1 MASRGPSNPRS
12 GVTLNAGN
20 PGAACKAPL
29 LGAKPMITRKIG
41 QNRGPSGKSSRPAA
55 EVAQASALDTSHL
68 DAQVC
73 GDLQLREELLRLYAE
88 TLIALAPAL
97 AGVPGRARQEAAHKL
112 KGASLAIGAFDLAR
126 LCEGLEGEVGASAEP
141 GVARRGTMRRG
152 PPRPSRWALRSC
164 SRSRRRADA
173 SWSFSGPGAARSGHL
188 LACACGA
195 PMPIRHRAFPGLRR
209 VTGRQC
215 LDVDP
220 REL

>member
-1 MASRGPSNPRS
+1 MASRGASIPRS
-12 GVTLNAGN
+12 RVTLN
-20 PGAACKAPL
+20 PGAARKAPL
-29 LGAKPMITRKIG
+29 SGAKRMKAGKIS

-141 GVARRGTMRRG
+141 GVARLGTMRRG
-152 PPRPSRWALRSC
+152 PLRPESMGPEVMLAIEAT
-164 SRSRRRADA
+164 RRRVME
-173 SWSFSGPGAARSGHL
+173 L
-188 LACACGA
+188 LG
-195 PMPIRHRAFPGLRR
+195 
-209 VTGRQC
+209 TGRG
-215 LDVDP
+215 
-220 REL
+220 